1 MALDNVTSHFST
13 MLELFTSASFLSSL
27 SIIHENIYEVLN
39 FIYLFICL
47 SHFFF
52 FYYTTCVVTC
62 ATCFVYILSSRYR

>member
-39 FIYLFICL
+39 FIDLFIYLFV
-47 SHFFF
+47 SFVFFIIQL
-52 FYYTTCVVTC
+52 V
-62 ATCFVYILSSRYR
+62 L